1 MSPLTEGDRLPLALW
16 SCKDFES
23 GVGNAGNELKEGA
36 MKKAKKAKAKKAK
49 AKKKVTIK
57 DLKPKKSERDV
68 KGGGGAYGGV
78 LSSMQ

>member
-1 MSPLTEGDRLPLALW
+1 
-16 SCKDFES
+16 
-23 GVGNAGNELKEGA
+23 
-36 MKKAKKAKAKKAK
+36 MKKGKKKATAKKAK

-78 LSSMQ
+78 LSRLK

>member
-1 MSPLTEGDRLPLALW
+1 
-16 SCKDFES
+16 
-23 GVGNAGNELKEGA
+23 
-36 MKKAKKAKAKKAK
+36 MKKAKKAGAKKAKAK

-78 LSSMQ
+78 VSRLK

>member
-1 MSPLTEGDRLPLALW
+1 
-16 SCKDFES
+16 
-23 GVGNAGNELKEGA
+23 
-36 MKKAKKAKAKKAK
+36 MKKAKKTKAKKAK

-78 LSSMQ
+78 LGRMQ